1 MHAHFR
7 HRDDTDTCAFLWLH
21 GGMDAFAL
29 ATRLDLD
36 LHSAG
41 ICLACLSFVS
51 IPLGAGNGQEA
62 RRELVRIAP
71 DLWAEGLQESLRDA
85 LEQAR
90 LNGDP
95 DADEGIREI
104 ELNGARARIV
114 HAVIERLALE
124 QTEDARR
131 ALQRMESVWPAFGF
145 TPWVDEAPQEG
156 ADV

>member
-1 MHAHFR
+1 
-7 HRDDTDTCAFLWLH
+7 
-21 GGMDAFAL
+21 MDAFAL

-36 LHSAG
+36 LKSAG

-51 IPLGAGNGQEA
+51 MPLSAGDGHKA

-71 DLWAEGLQESLRDA
+71 DLWAEGLEASMRDA
-85 LEQAR
+85 LERAR
-90 LNGDP
+90 LSGDP
-95 DADEGIREI
+95 DADEGIREV
-104 ELNGARARIV
+104 ELNGGHARIV

-145 TPWVDEAPQEG
+145 TPWDGEAPQKG